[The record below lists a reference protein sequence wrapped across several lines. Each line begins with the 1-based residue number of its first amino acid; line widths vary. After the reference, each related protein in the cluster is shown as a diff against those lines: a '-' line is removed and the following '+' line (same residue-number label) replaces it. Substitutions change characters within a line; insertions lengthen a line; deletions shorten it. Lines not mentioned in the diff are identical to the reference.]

1 MINPMS
7 RLYSIDRQLILI
19 MLSQCFVHVIFH
31 LPVLIYFIYDYVTKY
46 SIPDIRYR
54 TINIFCFYI
63 SLICYYISYCSFF
76 FVNLISSH
84 SFRAEFKRLIKIFFI
99 KKTKQIR
106 KI

>member
-46 SIPDIRYR
+46 SIPY
-54 TINIFCFYI
+54 NKYLFLLYI
-63 SLICYYISYCSFF
+63 IDMLLY
-76 FVNLISSH
+76 
-84 SFRAEFKRLIKIFFI
+84 FI
-99 KKTKQIR
+99 L
-106 KI
+106 